1 MSKTGRELSPE
12 EKKLWRRVAASMK
25 TRRPRALE
33 PDDKPPPPRISR
45 EAPKEAPKQ
54 TAIARAI
61 SAKPRKDDPSPQNRA
76 GEKRVRRGKL
86 SIGATLDLHG
96 HTQDSGR
103 AALARFLRAAQVR
116 GETAVIVVT
125 GVGRGGEGV
134 LKRSLPEWLA
144 AREVRPLVS
153 GYAQAHR
160 AHGGAGAFYVFLKR
174 RAATP
179 D

>member
-1 MSKTGRELSPE
+1 MSKTRRELSPE
-12 EKKLWRRVAASMK
+12 EKKLWRHVAASVK
-25 TRRPRALE
+25 QRRPRTLE
-33 PDDKPPPPRISR
+33 PDDKPAPPRVSR
-45 EAPKEAPKQ
+45 EATKQAPM
-54 TAIARAI
+54 ARA
-61 SAKPRKDDPSPQNRA
+61 SPAKPRKDDPPPQNRA
-76 GEKRVRRGKL
+76 GEKRIRRGKF

-103 AALARFLRAAQVR
+103 VALARFLRAAQGR
-116 GETAVIVVT
+116 GESTVIVVT

-134 LKRSLPEWLA
+134 LKRRLPEWLA
-144 AREVRPLVS
+144 AREVRALVS

-160 AHGGAGAFYVFLKR
+160 AHGGAGAFYVFVKR